1 MAAEFSAWRRLR
13 LLNGMICYMIY
24 LGMVLSLNRCRP
36 KMDFSRIVH
45 WILCWYVE
53 FLMVFGRLVF
63 NFKLFDWQFLMK
75 MGLGVRSMM
84 AFNIGLRNLR
94 D

>member
-1 MAAEFSAWRRLR
+1 MAAEFSAWPLLR

-36 KMDFSRIVH
+36 KMGFSRIVH
-45 WILCWYVE
+45 WVLYRYVGV
-53 FLMVFGRLVF
+53 LMVLGRLIF

-75 MGLGVRSMM
+75 VGLGVRSMM